1 MRGSSVA
8 ALCVILTLALTPGTA
23 PAGGKVRIKLGT
35 LAPKGSPYYD
45 LLAKMGQEWR
55 DVSGGSVQ
63 LKIYPGGVAGYEG
76 AMVRKMR
83 TGRLHAATLTSSGI
97 MEIDATLA
105 TLQVPRLLTNV
116 EELEVALAAIRP
128 LVEQRLGE
136 KGFEVLHIGDTGWV
150 RFFTREPVTSL
161 EQMRK
166 QKLFV
171 AAGDQQSKDAWKAG
185 GFTVVDVTSTDVLTS
200 LQTGLL
206 DGFVNPPLGA
216 LALQWF
222 GLAKNMVDFPFAP
235 LVGATLVSKK
245 QWEKIDPELRSKLR
259 AIAEKHMLAEQ
270 AKLRRMDSE
279 SIETMKK
286 HGLKIHVPSAQERA
300 RYEAAAQATWP
311 MVREKIVPADAF
323 DLAMKAR
330 DELRARRG
338 K

>member
-1 MRGSSVA
+1 MRRFVIA
-8 ALCVILTLALTPGTA
+8 ALLSTLLLVFPDADAL
-23 PAGGKVRIKLGT
+23 AGGKVRIKLGT

-45 LLAKMGQEWR
+45 LLAKMGQDWR
-55 DVSGGSVQ
+55 EVSGGKVQ

-105 TLQVPRLLTNV
+105 TLQVPRLLADY
-116 EELEVALAAIRP
+116 EELEAALAAIRP
-128 LVEQRLGE
+128 LVEQRLGD

-161 EQMRK
+161 EQMRQ

-185 GFTVVDVTSTDVLTS
+185 GFTVVEVTSTDVLTS

-245 QWEKIDPELRSKLR
+245 QWEKIDPELRPKLK
-259 AIAEKHMLAEQ
+259 AIAERHMQQEQ
-270 AKLRRMDSE
+270 AKLRRLDSE
-279 SIETMKK
+279 SVETMKK

-300 RYEAAAQATWP
+300 GYEAAAQATWP
-311 MVREKIVPADAF
+311 MVREKIVPSDAF
-323 DLAMKAR
+323 DLAIKAR
-330 DELRARRG
+330 DELRAKRG
-338 K
+338 Q

>member
-1 MRGSSVA
+1 MRRLILS
-8 ALCVILTLALTPGTA
+8 ALHLMLLVTLLPGPAL
-23 PAGGKVRIKLGT
+23 AGEKVDIKLGT

-45 LLAKMGQEWR
+45 LLARMGQEWR
-55 DVSGGSVQ
+55 EVSGGQVE

-97 MEIDATLA
+97 MEIEATLA
-105 TLQVPRLLTNV
+105 ALQVPRLLANY
-116 EELEVALAAIRP
+116 EELEVALAALRP

-136 KGFEVLHIGDTGWV
+136 KGFEVLHIGDSGWV
-150 RFFTREPVTSL
+150 RFFTRTPVTSL
-161 EQMRK
+161 DQMRQ

-171 AAGDQQSKDAWKAG
+171 AAGDQQSQDAWKLG
-185 GFTVVDVTSTDVLTS
+185 GFTVVQVTSTDVLTS

-206 DGFVNPPLGA
+206 DGFVNPPLAA

-235 LVGATLVSKK
+235 LIGATVVSKV
-245 QWEKIDPELRSKLR
+245 QWDKIDPELRPKLR
-259 AIAEKHMLAEQ
+259 AIAEKHMKQEQ
-270 AKLRRMDSE
+270 VTLRRLDSE

-286 HGLKIHVPSAQERA
+286 HGLKVHLPSAEERA
-300 RYEAAAQATWP
+300 GYEAAAQATWP
-311 MVREKIVPADAF
+311 LIRGKLVPADAF
-323 DLAMKAR
+323 DLAIKAR
-330 DELRARRG
+330 DEVRAKRG